1 MQRFITEFRKVPN
14 RVKVLSGDHK
24 DLEGH
29 VWLTHGEKI
38 EIETDYGLYL
48 TEPLDNTEILSF
60 TRRKLIADQT
70 GKL

>member
-1 MQRFITEFRKVPN
+1 MQRFITEFRKVPG
-14 RVKVLSGDHK
+14 RVKVLSGTHK
-24 DLEGH
+24 GLEGH
-29 VWLTHGEKI
+29 VWLTHGEEI

-48 TEPLDNTEILSF
+48 TEPLENTEILSF